1 MPYSK
6 SKARI
11 DFENASKLML
21 KNSRDASYKNSKIG
35 YSHRIMIFQSSIFL
49 LSASFENYLKSLTED
64 LIFSYTTKSALL
76 KDLPP
81 NFRSMVLLETQLSA
95 FKVYI
100 NNGDEAKILSR
111 LDTNHQHYSIINDNE
126 LFTNQIR
133 PGLIVGTKKYPSI
146 KNLNILF
153 NRFGIKR
160 IIPELNK
167 RGKKDYELILKSF
180 LDIRE
185 AIAHESAPSITY
197 IDIKRHYKNI
207 GEIIGL
213 LDRIVY
219 AQIVGY
225 SSERFWTN

>member
-6 SKARI
+6 SRARI
-11 DFENASKLML
+11 DFENASQLLL
-21 KNSRDASYKNSKIG
+21 KNSRDASYKYAKIG
-35 YSHRIMIFQSSIFL
+35 YAHRTMIFQSSIFL
-49 LSASFENYLKSLTED
+49 LSASFENYLKNLTED
-64 LIFSYTTKSALL
+64 LIFSYTTNSALL

-81 NFRSMVLLETQLSA
+81 NFRSMILLESQLSA
-95 FKVYI
+95 FKVFI
-100 NNGDEAKILSR
+100 NNGDESKILSR
-111 LDTNHQHYSIINDNE
+111 LDTSGQHYKIINDNE
-126 LFTNQIR
+126 LFANQIKAS
-133 PGLIVGTKKYPSI
+133 LIIATRKYPSI

-185 AIAHESAPSITY
+185 AIAHENVPSITY
-197 IDIKRHYKNI
+197 VDVKRHYKNI

-213 LDRIVY
+213 LDRIIY
-219 AQIVGY
+219 KQIVGY
-225 SSERFWTN
+225 SSERFWIN